1 MNNKIIGVILII
13 AGVALALW
21 GYDLYNSTSAQ
32 LSRSLNGDTPIKVW
46 AGMAG
51 GIVAVL
57 IGITWL
63 K

>member
-13 AGVALALW
+13 VGVALALW
-21 GYDLYNSTSAQ
+21 GYDLYDSTSAQ
-32 LSRSLNGDTPIKVW
+32 LSRTLNGDTPIKVW

-51 GIVAVL
+51 GVASVL